1 MAGCVK
7 IVSWQIVLTDHQ
19 VYTMRALQDVSGEPL
34 TIISGVKE
42 LEERQLQGWT
52 SPDISGL
59 HVQYL
64 PRSGWWREGLDV
76 LRKHQNAIHMFNG
89 LWGDRRFFFLLIEAQ
104 RRGIKTALMTEPYAE
119 VAVGYLSEDSH
130 WRAKAKAF
138 LRPLVYKF
146 VGGLVARRFIA
157 VFAISEKAIEQCVRM
172 GVGQEKV
179 FPFGYFVPAIQ
190 CDSPTGIETEEP
202 PVKLVFVGSLIQRKG
217 IQILVEAMRI
227 SRSACS
233 NILLDVYGSGDET
246 QLTGVMGVSYKGLI
260 PFGNAQKVIARYDA
274 LVLPSLHDG
283 WGVVVNEALLQ
294 GVPVLVSDQVGA
306 KTLVEKSGA
315 GIIIKAGDKY
325 AWGEVFEHISVD
337 CECLKLWKLNAISY
351 KEQLSPE
358 IAAQYL
364 YDGLQ
369 HALGVVRKKIK
380 NPWYII

>member
-1 MAGCVK
+1 VK
-7 IVSWQIVLTDHQ
+7 IVSWQTVLTDHQ
-19 VYTMRALQDVSGEPL
+19 VHTMRALQDVSGEPL

-246 QLTGVMGVSYKGLI
+246 QLTGVMGVSYKGAI
-260 PFGNAQKVIARYDA
+260 PFGKAQEVIARYDA

-294 GVPVLVSDQVGA
+294 SVPVIVSDQVGA
-306 KTLVEKSGA
+306 KVLVEKSGA
-315 GIIIKAGDKY
+315 GAVVKAGDVATWSGLFQRIALHPDSMH
-325 AWGEVFEHISVD
+325 AWKTNAEKFKEHLSP
-337 CECLKLWKLNAISY
+337 KLAAEYLYNVLLNAS
-351 KEQLSPE
+351 KSKVEK
-358 IAAQYL
+358 AQS
-364 YDGLQ
+364 
-369 HALGVVRKKIK
+369 
-380 NPWYII
+380 PWYLT